1 MVIAYNNSGVMVSI
15 LCVSLLTTGCS
26 APKKEQVNN
35 NASVGTEVS
44 YKQPIVS
51 DKESDLDKNT
61 RIYTIDQ
68 FTDAV
73 LSNNQVLVKE
83 MIKSGYIDI
92 NTKNSDGDYP
102 LEVSLLLENIE
113 MADLLLQNGADAN
126 LKTNCGKS
134 VKELVLKNGSRAMK
148 DLFTAS

>member
-15 LCVSLLTTGCS
+15 LCVSLLATGCS
-26 APKKEQVNN
+26 APKKEQANDV
-35 NASVGTEVS
+35 SVGTEVS
-44 YKQPIVS
+44 HEQSIVS
-51 DKESDLDKNT
+51 HKESNQDKKALK
-61 RIYTIDQ
+61 YTIDQ

-73 LSNNQVLVKE
+73 LSNDQALVKK
-83 MIKSGYIDI
+83 MLKSGYIDI

-102 LEVSLLLENIE
+102 LEVSLILENIE